1 MAVLQM
7 QRINVCAL
15 KENRK
20 AILERLQ
27 EFGAMEIDIRLGDGA
42 EYELQ
47 DVAPSRAIFEKQAH
61 MADHALEVLQ
71 EYVPEKTGMFASLEG
86 KPLVDQETFNKAAVC
101 QENYMEI
108 ARNVTSLEKQTAE
121 KKASIQKLQDRI
133 QALTPWLALPV
144 PAEYGGTRHT
154 ACLIGTIAGNLKLDD
169 VYALLAERTPETEA
183 VDVQIIFTDKDYTY
197 LAVTCL
203 KAEARDVEDAL
214 RAGGFSRPAQAVRK
228 VPSEYKKDLEELL
241 EQETKELLNL
251 QEEIAGYA
259 DRRQEL
265 RLVSDYYRIRAD
277 KYEILGKIP
286 QTAKTFALS
295 GYVPASRADDLIRE
309 LQETY
314 GAMAETEPI
323 GEEEDV
329 PVVLKNNRFSE
340 SVEGVLTAFGLPGK
354 GDIDPTFFTSIFYV
368 FLFGLMLSD
377 AAYGLIVS
385 AVCGAALLKFPRMG
399 ENLRKSVQLFF
410 WCGIS
415 TIVWGVLFGGYFG
428 DVVDIVSETFFGK
441 KVSIPAVW
449 FVPLNEPMRM
459 LIYSMLFGVIHLFTG
474 LALKGYICL
483 RDKRYVDFLCDCVL
497 WFLLLLGLIGM
508 LLPTELFAGIAGQQ
522 IVLPAAVVTA
532 SKWSAVAG
540 AVGIVLMSGR
550 GTKNIGVRLALGA
563 YDLYNVTGWLS
574 DVLSYSRLL
583 ALGLATGVIAS
594 VINQMGSMGGK
605 SVVGVIVFVLVFI
618 VGHTFNIGINL
629 LGAYV
634 HTCRLQYVEFF
645 GKFYEGG
652 GREFHPFHRETKY
665 VDIKEEKELC

>member
-27 EFGAMEIDIRLGDGA
+27 EFGAMEIDIRLEDGIG
-42 EYELQ
+42 YELQ

-61 MADHALEVLQ
+61 IADHALEVLQ
-71 EYVPEKTGMFASLEG
+71 EYAPEKTGMFASLEG
-86 KPLVDQETFNKAAVC
+86 KPLVDQETFDKAAVRR
-101 QENYMEI
+101 ENYMEI

-121 KKASIQKLQDRI
+121 KKASIQKIQDRI

-144 PAEYGGTRHT
+144 PAEYNGTRHT
-154 ACLIGTIAGNLKLDD
+154 ACLIGTIAGNLTLDD
-169 VYALLAERTPETEA
+169 IYSLLAERTPETEA

-203 KAEARDVEDAL
+203 KSEARDVEDAL
-214 RAGGFSRPAQAVRK
+214 RAGGFSKPAQAVRK
-228 VPSEYKKDLEELL
+228 VPSEYKRDLEELL
-241 EQETKELLNL
+241 EKETKELLSL
-251 QEEIAGYA
+251 QQEITGYA

-265 RLVSDYYRIRAD
+265 RLVSDYYRVRAD
-277 KYEILGKIP
+277 KYEVLGKIP
-286 QTAKTFALS
+286 QTEKTFAIS
-295 GYVPASRADDLIRE
+295 GYVPAFRADDLIRE
-309 LQETY
+309 LQDVY
-314 GAMAETEPI
+314 GAMAEKEAVR
-323 GEEEDV
+323 EDEVV

-340 SVEGVLTAFGLPGK
+340 SVEGVLSAFGLPGR
-354 GDIDPTFFTSIFYV
+354 GDIDPTFFTSVFYV

-441 KVSIPAVW
+441 KVSIPALW

-483 RDKRYVDFLCDCVL
+483 KDKRYVDFLCDCVL

-522 IVLPAAVVTA
+522 IVLPGAVVTA
-532 SKWSAVAG
+532 AKWSAVIG

-605 SVVGVIVFVLVFI
+605 SVIGVIVFILVFI